1 MWANKLR
8 DIKGVIWELFS
19 KPNMLRWVGL
29 SHQPSL
35 GRFHMTMLLTKGL
48 QWDLP
53 TFKMN
58 MALLCFVTF
67 QAKGDQK
74 PGLIFWNLRVKAF
87 RYDWALAIISLIIKN
102 HNYDKVLHHLLIL
115 SGFIHIFSLVLFFS
129 FHLCL
134 GFTIPKPLIHFV
146 SFITL

>member
-1 MWANKLR
+1 MDKIKCSIFFILRLNKKVIASLIFWTILYSVITSAYTKNSRALQGTWNSFFLNFFCQITLYMWANKLR

-58 MALLCFVTF
+58 MALVCFVTF
-67 QAKGDQK
+67 QAKSDQK
-74 PGLIFWNLRVKAF
+74 PDLIFWNLQV
-87 RYDWALAIISLIIKN
+87 
-102 HNYDKVLHHLLIL
+102 
-115 SGFIHIFSLVLFFS
+115 
-129 FHLCL
+129 
-134 GFTIPKPLIHFV
+134 
-146 SFITL
+146 